1 MIEQS
6 LASRRGE
13 ASTRECVYAVMWL
26 VGRVEGEGMRMRGR
40 LWGQVIHVPLGGSTE
55 EALLSRRPA
64 RHRVGPSSVAVLPV
78 AERVRPFVA
87 APTAYPAPV
96 AVGCRHP
103 VPPVG
108 YRTG

>member
-1 MIEQS
+1 MM
-6 LASRRGE
+6 G
-13 ASTRECVYAVMWL
+13 L
-26 VGRVEGEGMRMRGR
+26 VGRVEGEGVRMRGR
-40 LWGQVIHVPLGGSTE
+40 LWGPVVHVPLGGSTE
-55 EALLSRRPA
+55 GALPSRRPA
-64 RHRVGPSSVAVLPV
+64 RHLVGPSSVAVLLV
-78 AERVRPFVA
+78 AERVRPIVA